1 MTMFKKIFLLAAV
14 LFSVVEVGAVAPLT
28 TWESDSVS
36 AALAGVWGDYFAKRG
51 NLSDEPSKAEY
62 LAGLRAALAAADSSA
77 AYSDGVE
84 AGVLVN
90 SRLRQIESLGNMRI
104 DRARFLAEV
113 ETILSGKPAQYTSE
127 KGNEYMEQMMYRRSF
142 RGDEVIKGEAMMDSV
157 AKLPG
162 VVTTPG
168 GVIVQILT
176 EGEGNYPKDDSS
188 VTIMYVGRLPGGK
201 IIDGTRDM
209 PETMSLTRVIP
220 GFREGM
226 THMKP
231 GGTYRMWIPSNLA
244 YGSIG
249 VSGTI
254 PGNTPLQFDVD
265 FRSIFNE

>member
-1 MTMFKKIFLLAAV
+1 MLKNLLLLVAVIFGVSQA
-14 LFSVVEVGAVAPLT
+14 GAVAPLT

-51 NLSDEPSKAEY
+51 NLSDEPSKADY

-77 AYSDGVE
+77 AFSDGVE

-90 SRLRQIESLGNMRI
+90 ARLKQIEELGQMKI

-113 ETILSGKPAQYTSE
+113 ETILSGKPAQYTPE

-142 RGDEVIKGEAMMDSV
+142 RGNEVILSEAMMDSV

-162 VVTTPG
+162 IVTTPN
-168 GVIVQILT
+168 GVMIQILT
-176 EGEGNYPKDDSS
+176 EGEGDYPKEDSS
-188 VTIMYVGRLPGGK
+188 VNLMYVGRLPSGK
-201 IIDGTRDM
+201 IFDGTRDM
-209 PETMSLTRVIP
+209 PETLGLERTIP
-220 GFREGM
+220 GFREGL

-249 VSGTI
+249 VPGTI
-254 PGNTPLQFDVD
+254 PSNCALQFDVD
-265 FRSIFNE
+265 FRKIFNQ